1 MHHKLP
7 RTASADRPNSP
18 HILRLNTGYPPAS
31 ARRLNKQSV
40 HQNTSHP
47 GPNSTDCLK
56 VYAQISQNARGFEL
70 AAGPHPWIH
79 HPPPSPKSKHRR
91 PFGSFP
97 ASTFK
102 AAEIYPAPGR
112 NLAPT
117 APRPDEPPLAHF
129 SLAQQELR
137 LFRGQSIPG
146 QNFRP
151 LALASF

>member
-1 MHHKLP
+1 MHHDLP
-7 RTASADRPNSP
+7 RTASADVPNSP

-31 ARRLNKQSV
+31 ARRLNQQSV

-56 VYAQISQNARGFEL
+56 VCAQISQNACGFEL
-70 AAGPHPWIH
+70 AAGPTPGSTTLRHLQ
-79 HPPPSPKSKHRR
+79 SPNPCR

-97 ASTFK
+97 ASTSK

-112 NLAPT
+112 NLAPI